1 MPNVIDLFSGAG
13 GLSLGAARAGFN
25 VIAAV
30 ENDKF
35 AIDTHTRNFPNVE
48 HLQQDISVL
57 TATEIR
63 SQVKINNND
72 LLGVIGGPPCQGFSS
87 MGNQNIYDQ
96 RNGLFSKFF
105 EIVAELHPDFYL
117 AENVP
122 GILNKK
128 YDELR
133 TAALK
138 KPDGYN
144 KLPPLTLQAFDY
156 GAPTFRTRIFFI
168 GYRSDLGRTL
178 TEQDFI
184 EARVPKSVTPVVED
198 ALRGL
203 PNRIRYSKNRTG
215 QRLMEENY
223 LTDKSLEEDY
233 FHSRVMGHIPDGVGH
248 KSSIVDYLTHGIVS
262 GCFFTNHT
270 SEVLD
275 RYKKVKCGK
284 ADKVSKSIKLDPKG
298 FCPTLR
304 AGTGPERG
312 SYQAVRPIHYKSSRV
327 ITPRE
332 AARLQGFPDWF
343 VFQPTI
349 WHSYRQIGNS
359 VSPLVAERIM
369 SVIYQKLTL

>member
-13 GLSLGAARAGFN
+13 GLSLGATRSGFN
-25 VIAAV
+25 IIGAV

-35 AIDTHTRNFPNVE
+35 AIDTHTLNFPNVK
-48 HLQQDISVL
+48 HLQQDITTL
-57 TATEIR
+57 TAIDIKN
-63 SQVKINNND
+63 QVKINNND
-72 LLGVIGGPPCQGFSS
+72 LFGVIGGPPCQGFSS
-87 MGNQNIYDQ
+87 MGNQDIYDQ
-96 RNGLFSKFF
+96 RNELFYKFF
-105 EIVAELHPDFYL
+105 EIVAELYPDFYL

-128 YDELR
+128 YNELR
-133 TAALK
+133 ISALNQLS
-138 KPDGYN
+138 GYI
-144 KLPPLTLQAFDY
+144 KLSPLTLYAFDY

-168 GYRSDLGRTL
+168 GYRKDLGSSL

-184 EARVPKSVTPVVED
+184 DAKVPKNTTPAVEE

-203 PNRIRYSKNRTG
+203 PNRIRYSKSHSG
-215 QRLMEENY
+215 QRLIDGNY
-223 LTDKSLEEDY
+223 LSNRSLQKNF
-233 FHSRVMGHIPDGVGH
+233 FHSRVIGHIPIGVGH
-248 KSSIVDYLTHGIVS
+248 QSSIDNYLSYGIVS
-262 GCFFTNHT
+262 GCFYTNHT
-270 SEVLD
+270 SEVRD
-275 RYKKVKCGK
+275 RYRKVKCGK
-284 ADKVSKSIKLDPKG
+284 ADKISKSIKLEPQG

-312 SYQAVRPIHYKSSRV
+312 SYQAVRPLHYKSPRV

-349 WHSYRQIGNS
+349 WHSFRQIGNS